1 MSILLRPLIT
11 EKSKKDAEAGK
22 FTFEVVASA
31 NKNQITHVVENA
43 FGVKVKG
50 VKTVKISGKT
60 RRFGGRRLVKKL
72 SDIKKAIVELEKGQ
86 TIDLFATEKK
96 GGKRKV

>member
-22 FTFEVVASA
+22 FIFEVVASA
-31 NKNQITHVVENA
+31 TKNQIAHVVENA

-50 VKTVKISGKT
+50 VKTVKIAGKT